1 MMKETLKEKLTRILK
16 ANFTEDELD
25 RMWREFKSQDWD
37 EILEKTLDDPEAQP

>member
-1 MMKETLKEKLTRILK
+1 MNDKLKEKLTRILK